1 MTWPSS
7 SDGTSD
13 PTSPSGGQQPPE
25 PTPPPPTPEPPTTQ
39 QPSPFAPPP
48 ASADPGSAPPG
59 GDEPPG
65 YAQPPSSEPP
75 SPPPGYQQE
84 TYGAPQAEPYQ
95 QQPYKPQPY
104 QPQPYQPQ
112 PYQQQPYQG
121 QPYQQP
127 YPPPAQSPGYNVMAI
142 LSLVFAFVFAP
153 AGIVL
158 GHIAKRQIRERR
170 EEGDGVATA
179 GLILSY
185 IFTGLTVLACC
196 GALIVAGAYSN
207 R

>member
-1 MTWPSS
+1 MTWPPS

-39 QPSPFAPPP
+39 QPSPYAPPP

-65 YAQPPSSEPP
+65 YAQPPSSQPP
-75 SPPPGYQQE
+75 SPPQGYQQE
-84 TYGAPQAEPYQ
+84 TYGPPQAQPYQ
-95 QQPYKPQPY
+95 QQPYQQQPY
-104 QPQPYQPQ
+104 QPQPYQA
-112 PYQQQPYQG
+112 

-127 YPPPAQSPGYNVMAI
+127 YPPQAQSPGYNVMAI

-158 GHIAKRQIRERR
+158 GHIARRQIRERG
-170 EEGDGVATA
+170 EEGAGVATA

-185 IFTGLTVLACC
+185 IFTGLTLLVCC
-196 GALIVAGAYSN
+196 GVLIAAISTGTYSN
-207 R
+207 Q